1 MALSLDKHLAEA
13 FRLTLWSRHVCL
25 HTNSKHC
32 HSPSNSEAFDV
43 LFTEIER
50 REVKE
55 GMEVE

>member
-1 MALSLDKHLAEA
+1 MALRLDKHLAKA

-32 HSPSNSEAFDV
+32 HSLSNSEAFDV

-50 REVKE
+50 RELKE
-55 GMEVE
+55 GMDVE